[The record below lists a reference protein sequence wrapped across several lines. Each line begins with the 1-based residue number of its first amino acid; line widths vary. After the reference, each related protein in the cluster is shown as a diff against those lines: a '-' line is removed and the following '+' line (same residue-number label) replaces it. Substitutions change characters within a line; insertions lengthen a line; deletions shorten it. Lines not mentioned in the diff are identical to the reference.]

1 MRKPFFKIGDTVET
15 KSNGYCQIT
24 GINIFTTPD
33 NTSIRYTLSG
43 FEEMLFYEEDLKYIQ
58 GDNDMKVIRLMKLDE
73 RATIPKFAK
82 EGDSGFDM
90 YTLEDTIIKAGETK
104 LVKTGIAA
112 NLEEGWEIQVRPR
125 SGVSLNGMKG
135 CMRKES
141 DVYTLIKNGVPI
153 LTSKDEGYTIEC
165 QPYLRVQFG
174 TVDSNYRGDISI
186 ITHNQESYDVLIPG
200 GTRLAQCV
208 AQQVPKVE
216 IVEVFELWDSN
227 RGALGFGSTGV
238 K

>member
-1 MRKPFFKIGDTVET
+1 MRNKPFFKIGDTVET

-24 GINIFTTPD
+24 GINIFTTRN

-43 FEEMLFYEEDLKYIQ
+43 FKEMLFYEEDLKYIQ

-112 NLEEGWEIQVRPR
+112 NLEGGWEIQVRPR

-135 CMRKES
+135 C
-141 DVYTLIKNGVPI
+141 YTDGEKVSISSALKLRQYGK
-153 LTSKDEGYTIEC
+153 KDLKEC

-186 ITHNQESYDVLIPG
+186 ITHNQESYDILIPR

-208 AQQVPKVE
+208 VQQVPKVE
-216 IVEVFELWDSN
+216 IVEVFKLSN
-227 RGALGFGSTGV
+227 SERGTLGFGSTGV
-238 K
+238 E

>member
-1 MRKPFFKIGDTVET
+1 MKKI
-15 KSNGYCQIT
+15 K
-24 GINIFTTPD
+24 
-33 NTSIRYTLSG
+33 
-43 FEEMLFYEEDLKYIQ
+43 
-58 GDNDMKVIRLMKLDE
+58 LMKLDE

-82 EGDSGFDM
+82 EGESGFDM

-125 SGVSLNGMKG
+125 SGISLNGMKE
-135 CMRKES
+135 C
-141 DVYTLIKNGVPI
+141 YTHGEKVSIHEALKFRQYGK
-153 LTSKDEGYTIEC
+153 KDLKEC

-186 ITHNQESYDVLIPG
+186 ITYNQESYDILIPG

-208 AQQVPKVE
+208 VKQVPKVE
-216 IVEVFELWDSN
+216 IVEVFELSDSE
-227 RGALGFGSTGV
+227 RGTLGFGSSGIN
-238 K
+238 